1 MHYFDFSVTYI
12 LALAYY
18 NIFGLNISFSSL
30 PGDSV
35 AASMF
40 YHHHKTTKYKYL
52 FNMTFIVVQIKCQK
66 IVEAIVQ
73 LESSTHLDHRYY
85 IPYLCL
91 DTHTLVRMILLTSI
105 IRAVYHKML

>member
-73 LESSTHLDHRYY
+73 LESSTHLD
-85 IPYLCL
+85 
-91 DTHTLVRMILLTSI
+91 THTLVRMILLTSI
-105 IRAVYHKML
+105 IRAVHHKML